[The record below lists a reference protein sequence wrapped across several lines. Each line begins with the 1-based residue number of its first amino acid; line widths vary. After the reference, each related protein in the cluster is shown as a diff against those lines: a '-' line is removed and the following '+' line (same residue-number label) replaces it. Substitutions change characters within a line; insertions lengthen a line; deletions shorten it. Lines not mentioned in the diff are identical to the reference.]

1 MLSLTLDCQK
11 IFIGS
16 ALELI
21 KKNISKEYRVLIG
34 GVVEVES
41 LIPEHILS
49 HNRNS
54 TFGCNSRI
62 EYRRVTKKCFV
73 CIISPS
79 LTTTSKETLSFPLLK
94 VREFTSK
101 VTGLVQGKASI
112 QTRSDWLASLLFEL
126 LHHPLPTS
134 SSEMCLWLFPLF
146 SFLPKLFW
154 LLGLSIS
161 TSPSIDGWFLM
172 RKVIFWGWIL
182 EWSQQ
187 MLNQQ
192 PML

>member
-1 MLSLTLDCQK
+1 MSLTLNCQK
-11 IFIGS
+11 IVIGS

-79 LTTTSKETLSFPLLK
+79 LTTTCKETLSFPLLK

-112 QTRSDWLASLLFEL
+112 QTSLMDLQAYSL
-126 LHHPLPTS
+126 SCSIT
-134 SSEMCLWLFPLF
+134 LFPLHLLKCVF
-146 SFLPKLFW
+146 DFFLCFPSCPSYSGFLVLAFLPALK
-154 LLGLSIS
+154 
-161 TSPSIDGWFLM
+161 
-172 RKVIFWGWIL
+172 
-182 EWSQQ
+182 
-187 MLNQQ
+187 
-192 PML
+192 

>member
-62 EYRRVTKKCFV
+62 EYGRVTKKYFV

-79 LTTTSKETLSFPLLK
+79 LTTACKETLSFPLLK

-101 VTGLVQGKASI
+101 VTQGWYRAKPASRPGLTDLQAY
-112 QTRSDWLASLLFEL
+112 SLSCSVTLF
-126 LHHPLPTS
+126 H
-134 SSEMCLWLFPLF
+134 F
-146 SFLPKLFW
+146 
-154 LLGLSIS
+154 
-161 TSPSIDGWFLM
+161 
-172 RKVIFWGWIL
+172 IF
-182 EWSQQ
+182 
-187 MLNQQ
+187 
-192 PML
+192 